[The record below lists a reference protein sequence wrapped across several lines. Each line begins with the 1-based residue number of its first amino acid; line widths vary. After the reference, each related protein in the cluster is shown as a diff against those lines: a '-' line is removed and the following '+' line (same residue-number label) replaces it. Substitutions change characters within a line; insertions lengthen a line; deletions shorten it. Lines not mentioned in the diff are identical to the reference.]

1 MSYREQRLLLLTL
14 GRNSVVTLLPVIQ
27 IGDVALRCGCLALSE
42 GSLLVMIGVE
52 PSGYMKEPVLSL
64 LP

>member
-1 MSYREQRLLLLTL
+1 MSYREQPLLLLTL
-14 GRNSVVTLLPVIQ
+14 RRNSVMTLLPVIQ
-27 IGDVALRCGCLALSE
+27 IGDVALRCGCLAPSE